1 MRLTHR
7 YLGFFMAG
15 IMMVYSVSGILLIYR
30 DSDFLKKENIIQK
43 NIENNLSEKELE
55 KEIKIKNLEI
65 LKIQNGVL
73 LFKGGYYNTKTGAV
87 KFSKKELP
95 SIFKKMTNLH
105 KSQSKDRLSLLNV
118 FFGIAL
124 FFFVVSSFWMFNVRS
139 KAFRRGMV
147 YTSLG
152 LILSIILIYIS

>member
-1 MRLTHR
+1 
-7 YLGFFMAG
+7 MAG

>member
-15 IMMVYSVSGILLIYR
+15 IMVVYSVSGILLIYR